1 MPPRRALTVL
11 LLAGGAAA
19 ADDGRRCDPV
29 TSEFKA
35 FLSRPSAGSRDATRV
50 FADEQVVATR
60 AACVATSRD
69 GKRDARARRAES
81 VARPGRRRAGLQRSP
96 AFRELQPSEKD
107 VLSICRRRKRLFEG
121 GVRLSLRVRPRPRA
135 GRDRFL

>member
-11 LLAGGAAA
+11 LLAGGAA

-35 FLSRPSAGSRDATRV
+35 FLARPSAGSRDATRV

-81 VARPGRRRAGLQRSP
+81 IR
-96 AFRELQPSEKD
+96 
-107 VLSICRRRKRLFEG
+107 
-121 GVRLSLRVRPRPRA
+121 
-135 GRDRFL
+135 